1 MRNEIYDCIIVGAGP
16 SGISASIQLHRS
28 GHKILLI
35 EKNKIGGLARNAN
48 LIENYIGFP
57 KAIPGKDLV
66 KLFKQQLKKHKI
78 KTLKQEVLEINEK
91 GELFKITTNQLSERK
106 VRSKA
111 SVTNLYSK
119 TLIIATGTTPK
130 KAKIPCEGNLKNK
143 IFYEIADLPK
153 IKGKKEFI
161 IIGSGDAAFDY
172 ALNLAKKH
180 KITILARKPRC
191 LDLLKQ
197 RVEKH
202 KNIKLRQGCVV
213 KKIKERNGKIEV
225 ITKDKTLITDYI
237 MITTGR
243 KPLVPRT
250 KIHKKKHELFFV
262 GDVGYG
268 KFRQIHIATGDGLLQ
283 AMRVLS

>member
-1 MRNEIYDCIIVGAGP
+1 MRNEVYDCIIVGAGP
-16 SGISASIQLHRS
+16 SGIAASIQLQRS

-48 LIENYIGFP
+48 LIENYLGFP

-66 KLFKQQLKKHKI
+66 KLFKQQLKKHRI
-78 KTLKQEVLEINEK
+78 KTLKQEVLEVNEK
-91 GELFKITTNQLSERK
+91 GKLFKITTNQS
-106 VRSKA
+106 
-111 SVTNLYSK
+111 TLYSK

-130 KAKIPCEGNLKNK
+130 KAKILCEGKLKNK

-153 IKGKKEFI
+153 IKSKKKFT

-180 KITILARKPRC
+180 KITILTKKPTC

-202 KNIKLRQGCVV
+202 KNITLRQGTVV
-213 KKIKERNGKIEV
+213 KKIKECSGKIEV
-225 ITKDKTLITDYI
+225 ITKDKTLTTNYI
-237 MITTGR
+237 MIATGR

-250 KIHKKKHELFFV
+250 KIHKNKHELFFV

-283 AMRVLS
+283 AMRISKLLKKKRKNKQK